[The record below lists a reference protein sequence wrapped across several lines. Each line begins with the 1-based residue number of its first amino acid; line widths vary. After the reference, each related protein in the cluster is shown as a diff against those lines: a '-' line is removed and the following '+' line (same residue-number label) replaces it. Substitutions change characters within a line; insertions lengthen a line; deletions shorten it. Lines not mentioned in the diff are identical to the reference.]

1 MSIYISPNSI
11 DNSKYEDAAKL
22 VHQRKLISLG
32 AFGLYVQDA
41 SGKYISEDDFSHY
54 EDIRDAIANDT
65 KLCFVIKAFDRD
77 ENESSSNVGEADDYI
92 NVGQHLKWVKDMAPN
107 LEGAIARM
115 IDNDYPGQ
123 DPQPRI
129 NAMPGVSEAKA
140 EAIETAWDE
149 A

>member
-1 MSIYISPNSI
+1 VSIYISPNSI

-22 VHQRKLISLG
+22 VHQRKLIQLG
-32 AFGLYVQDA
+32 AFGLYVQDTA
-41 SGKYISEDDFSHY
+41 GKYVNEEEFSYY

-65 KLCFVIKAFDRD
+65 KLCFVIKSFERPA
-77 ENESSSNVGEADDYI
+77 NESSANVSENDDYI
-92 NVGQHLKWVKDMAPN
+92 NVGQHLKWVKDMAPD
-107 LEGAIARM
+107 LENAIIRM

-140 EAIETAWDE
+140 EAIETAWDD

>member
-32 AFGLYVQDA
+32 AFGLYVQDTA
-41 SGKYISEDDFSHY
+41 GKYISEDDFGYH

-65 KLCFVIKAFDRD
+65 KLCFVIKSFDRPHNPD
-77 ENESSSNVGEADDYI
+77 SEAVAESDDYI

-140 EAIETAWDE
+140 DAIEVAWDE